1 MATTSSTEL
10 AQLGEILNVDSDG
23 TVTISGVIV
32 SSNIGTSGSPVTG
45 TFTDLTVTGNLT
57 VEGTTTTINSSNL
70 SVDDINITIADGA
83 ATAGAADGAGIT
95 IAGANATL
103 TYEASSDAFAL
114 NKPLSTTTNVLS
126 NYSTDELT
134 EGSNLYY
141 TTVRATTDARAAV
154 SANGGLTYNSSTG
167 VFSVPASG
175 VAAGTYGSG
184 SLVPVITVD
193 EYGFVDSVGTVSVAG
208 VSSFGYNT
216 SSGVLTIGTAD
227 GSSYTATVTLDPF
240 STTNLTEGTNQY
252 FTTARARSAIT
263 VVDNGGD
270 GALSYNSTNGTIS
283 YTGPTDAEVRA
294 HFSAAGDLSYN
305 SATGQFSVTTY
316 KDVDARTA
324 ISANDAGGDGS
335 FSYNSSTGVFTY
347 TGPSAAETRAHFT
360 GGTGVTITDGS
371 VAIGQDV
378 STTAD
383 VVFGSLET
391 TNGLVVGGNLQ
402 VNGTT
407 TTVNSQNLAIDDN
420 MIYLNQVE
428 SAGSPTIIADLGWA
442 ANYNDDG
449 TYAHTGFFRDATDN
463 TYKIYQ
469 GYTPEPDAALEINT
483 GHASFQLAPLAVSTI
498 SGQYLGFD
506 SDFSAKSTSDLTE
519 GTNQYFTTARAR
531 SSVSGGT
538 GVTYSSSTGVIEI
551 GQAVATTSNVTFA
564 SVTATT
570 GNITT
575 VDLGNW
581 TVSEDGSGNLL
592 FATGGS
598 TKMRLDATG
607 NLDVV
612 GNVNSNAVI

>member
-10 AQLGEILNVDSDG
+10 AQLAQILDVDSSGNVTITG
-23 TVTISGVIV
+23 TVYAN
-32 SSNIGTSGSPVTG
+32 NIGDSSTPASG
-45 TFTDLTVTGNLT
+45 TFDNLTVQGNLT
-57 VEGTTTTINSSNL
+57 VEGTTTTINSTSL

-114 NKPLSTTTNVLS
+114 NKPLSTTINVLS
-126 NYSTDELT
+126 NYSTAELT

-154 SANGGLTYNSSTG
+154 SANGGLTYDSATG

-208 VSSFGYNT
+208 VQTFGYNVGT
-216 SSGVLTIGTAD
+216 GVLTIGTAD
-227 GSSYTATVTLDPF
+227 GSSYPATVTLDPF
-240 STTNLTEGTNQY
+240 TTTDLGEGTNLY
-252 FTTARARSAIT
+252 YTDTRARAAIS

-270 GALSYNSTNGTIS
+270 GALSYNSTTGAIS

-483 GHASFQLAPLAVSTI
+483 GHASFALAPLAVSTI